1 LGHRN
6 SSSSPIAGCSSCSIT
21 GYNSCSIVVV
31 AAARSPI
38 GG

>member
-1 LGHRN
+1 LGHRS
-6 SSSSPIAGCSSCSIT
+6 SSSSPIAG
-21 GYNSCSIVVV
+21 YNSCSIIIA